1 MTRLPPSAPPR
12 PEAALMPDPG
22 PGEVSATATAPL
34 PALPEFVEPPFGQA
48 PIPVTETSG
57 PTLPG
62 SGSNQTAQAIPAS
75 PGEY

>member
-1 MTRLPPSAPPR
+1 MRLPTSASPG

-22 PGEVSATATAPL
+22 PGEVSAIATAPR

-48 PIPVTETSG
+48 PIPVISLW

-62 SGSNQTAQAIPAS
+62 SGSSRTAQAIPAS